1 MFHLTTCIIVL
12 LTAIK
17 CNHDIQLYPR
27 ATTSII
33 CLCICNEGNFI
44 SRTKSIKNRPLRPG
58 CTNIMLMMLMMCGDV
73 ESNSGP
79 ITMDHSG
86 TCRKVV
92 KTGDKA
98 LGCEYCNTWF
108 HTHFENYSNAESSS
122 SSLGS
127 RRVPWLGEG
136 LSMSSPNDPVLCCP
150 LPYRVAPVFVQ
161 VVSPPLG
168 WSPLTYFL
176 VIWSPSGDA
185 RGPSVVFQA
194 VDMPCPGPFHFS
206 HSVDYI
212 YEFCPLPNPD
222 VGPSIFVCDVE
233 HTSFHFGLCGRK
245 FVLCL
250 FGQCQGLCTI
260 RHSWQHTGVV
270 HLSLQADG
278 KVAFEDIPV
287 FGVCRPACHHSSLY
301 LFVLVLFLEAVV
313 LSQVHVAWDIFYQ
326 HIVHVYRGVVYNHHL
341 CLCDVHL
348 KTHLSSWW
356 RK

>member
-1 MFHLTTCIIVL
+1 MQLLRRSDSNSRYNVRPAAGVPDHRVSKKQANEGVKNVRIVTSSLGPTLYIIVCQSFKL
-12 LTAIK
+12 KCGQYPAIHT
-17 CNHDIQLYPR
+17 NY
-27 ATTSII
+27 II
-33 CLCICNEGNFI
+33 
-44 SRTKSIKNRPLRPG
+44 SQ
-58 CTNIMLMMLMMCGDV
+58 
-73 ESNSGP
+73 SN
-79 ITMDHSG
+79 T
-86 TCRKVV
+86 
-92 KTGDKA
+92 
-98 LGCEYCNTWF
+98 L
-108 HTHFENYSNAESSS
+108 S

-127 RRVPWLGEG
+127 RCVPWLGEG
-136 LSMSSPNDPVLCCP
+136 ISMSSPNYPVLCCP

-168 WSPLTYFL
+168 WSPLSSFL
-176 VIWSPSGDA
+176 VIWSPSVDA
-185 RGPSVVFQA
+185 RGPSVVYEA
-194 VDMPCPGPFHFS
+194 ANMPCPGPFHFS

-212 YEFCPLPNPD
+212 YEFCPLPDPD

-250 FGQCQGLCTI
+250 FGQCPGLCTI
-260 RHSWQHTGVV
+260 WHCWQHTGVV

-287 FGVCRPACHHSSLY
+287 FGVCRPACHDSSLY

-313 LSQVHVAWDIFYQ
+313 LSQQHVAWDIFYQ

-348 KTHLSSWW
+348 KTHSSTFIG
-356 RK
+356 